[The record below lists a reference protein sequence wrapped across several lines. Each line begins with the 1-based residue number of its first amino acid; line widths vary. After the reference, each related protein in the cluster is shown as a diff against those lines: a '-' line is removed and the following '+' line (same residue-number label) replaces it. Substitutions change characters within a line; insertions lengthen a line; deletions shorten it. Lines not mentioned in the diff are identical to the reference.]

1 MEMSMENIPPAARTD
16 TTPVARNDNGWRF
29 VEWSPV
35 VLGALAATA
44 LSSVLVGFG
53 VTVGLGISST
63 APTWRDASAALAIL
77 SGVYLILQAIISF
90 GVGGY
95 LAGRFRAAAGGKA
108 TVVEETERAD
118 GVHGLGAWALAVVV
132 GAILAALIGA
142 ATVSRTSSS
151 RSGAQAS
158 TAEPLLSY
166 ELDRLFRAGRRSPNV
181 DLSAERA
188 EAGRIL
194 LTTSS
199 HSGVTADDRAY
210 LIQQV
215 GALTGL
221 SPADSER
228 RADNALTN
236 AKTAIARTRRSSVI
250 VAFSIAT
257 AVLLGAVAAW
267 AAACAGGRHRDGAPL
282 PHWMARSNEFSRHQ
296 KVIP

>member
-1 MEMSMENIPPAARTD
+1 MENIPPAARND
-16 TTPVARNDNGWRF
+16 PTPVARNDHRWRF

-63 APTWRDASAALAIL
+63 APTWRDASASLAIL
-77 SGVYLILQAIISF
+77 SGVYLILQAIVSF

-95 LAGRFRAAAGGKA
+95 LAGRVRAAAGGRA

-118 GVHGLGAWALAVVV
+118 GVHGLGAWALAVVM
-132 GAILAALIGA
+132 GAIIAALIGA
-142 ATVSRTSSS
+142 ATVSRTSSLRGS
-151 RSGAQAS
+151 AQAS

-210 LIQQV
+210 LVQQV
-215 GALTGL
+215 GALTGM

-228 RADNALTN
+228 RVDNALTN
-236 AKTAIARTRRSSVI
+236 AKTAIARTRRSSII

-267 AAACAGGRHRDGAPL
+267 AAACSGGRHRDGAPL

-296 KVIP
+296 KVLP

>member
-1 MEMSMENIPPAARTD
+1 MSMENIPPAARTD
-16 TTPVARNDNGWRF
+16 AAPMARNDDGWRY
-29 VEWSPV
+29 VEWSPL

-53 VTVGLGISST
+53 VTVGLGISSS

-77 SGVYLILQAIISF
+77 SGIYLILQAIVSF

-95 LAGRFRAAAGGKA
+95 LAGRARAAGDAGA
-108 TVVEETERAD
+108 MAVEETERAD
-118 GVHGLGAWALAVVV
+118 GVHGLGAWALAVVM
-132 GAILAALIGA
+132 GAILATLIGV
-142 ATVSRTSSS
+142 ATVNRTSSM
-151 RSGAQAS
+151 RSGEQTSA
-158 TAEPLLSY
+158 AEPLLSY

-181 DLSAERA
+181 DLGAERA

-199 HSGVTADDRAY
+199 HSGVTADDRTY
-210 LIQQV
+210 LVQQV
-215 GALTGL
+215 AALTGL

-228 RADNALTN
+228 RVDGALAN
-236 AKTAIARTRRSSVI
+236 AKTAIARSRRSGVI

-257 AVLLGAVAAW
+257 AILLGAVAAW
-267 AAACAGGRHRDGAPL
+267 GAACVGGRHRDGGPL
-282 PHWMARSNEFSRHQ
+282 PQWMARSNEFNRRQ

>member
-1 MEMSMENIPPAARTD
+1 MEMSMENIPPAARND

-95 LAGRFRAAAGGKA
+95 LAGRVRAAAGARA

-118 GVHGLGAWALAVVV
+118 GVHGLGAWALAVVM
-132 GAILAALIGA
+132 GAILATLIGA
-142 ATVSRTSSS
+142 ATVSRTSSM

-158 TAEPLLSY
+158 AAEPLLSY

-181 DLSAERA
+181 DLSTERA

-199 HSGVTADDRAY
+199 HSGVTADDRTY

-228 RADNALTN
+228 RVDNALTN
-236 AKTAIARTRRSSVI
+236 AKTAIARTRRSSII

-282 PHWMARSNEFSRHQ
+282 PDWMARSNEFSRHQ
-296 KVIP
+296 KVMP

>member
-1 MEMSMENIPPAARTD
+1 MENIPPAARND

-29 VEWSPV
+29 VDWSPV

-95 LAGRFRAAAGGKA
+95 LAGRVRAAAGA
-108 TVVEETERAD
+108 RAAVVEETERAD
-118 GVHGLGAWALAVVV
+118 GVHGLGAWALAVVM
-132 GAILAALIGA
+132 GAILATLIGA
-142 ATVSRTSSS
+142 ATVSRTSSM

-158 TAEPLLSY
+158 AAEPLLSY

-199 HSGVTADDRAY
+199 HSGVTADDRTY

-228 RADNALTN
+228 RVDNALTN
-236 AKTAIARTRRSSVI
+236 AKTAIARTRRSSII

-282 PHWMARSNEFSRHQ
+282 PDWMARSNEFSRHQ
-296 KVIP
+296 KVMP

>member
-1 MEMSMENIPPAARTD
+1 MENIPPAARND

-95 LAGRFRAAAGGKA
+95 LAGRVRAAAGARA

-118 GVHGLGAWALAVVV
+118 GVHGLGAWALAVVM
-132 GAILAALIGA
+132 GAILATLIGA
-142 ATVSRTSSS
+142 ATVSRTSSM

-158 TAEPLLSY
+158 AAEPLLSY

-228 RADNALTN
+228 RVDNALTN
-236 AKTAIARTRRSSVI
+236 AKTAIARTRRSSII

-282 PHWMARSNEFSRHQ
+282 PDWMARSNEFSRHQ
-296 KVIP
+296 KVMP

>member
-1 MEMSMENIPPAARTD
+1 MENIPPAARND
-16 TTPVARNDNGWRF
+16 TTPVARNDNGWCF

-35 VLGALAATA
+35 VFGALAATA

-53 VTVGLGISST
+53 VTIGLGISST
-63 APTWRDASAALAIL
+63 APTWRDASAALTIL

-90 GVGGY
+90 GAGGY
-95 LAGRFRAAAGGKA
+95 LAGRVKAAAGGRA

-118 GVHGLGAWALAVVV
+118 GVHGLGAWALAVVM
-132 GAILAALIGA
+132 GTILATLIGA
-142 ATVSRTSSS
+142 ATVSRTSSM
-151 RSGAQAS
+151 RSGAQVSA
-158 TAEPLLSY
+158 AEALLSY
-166 ELDRLFRAGRRSPNV
+166 ELDRLFRASRRSPNV

-199 HSGVTADDRAY
+199 HSGVTADDRTY

-228 RADNALTN
+228 RVDNALTN
-236 AKTAIARTRRSSVI
+236 AKTAIARSRRSSII

-267 AAACAGGRHRDGAPL
+267 AAACVGGRHRDGAPL
-282 PHWMARSNEFSRHQ
+282 PHWMARSN
-296 KVIP
+296 

>member
-1 MEMSMENIPPAARTD
+1 MEMSMENIPPAVRND

-53 VTVGLGISST
+53 ITVGLGISST

-95 LAGRFRAAAGGKA
+95 LAGRVRAAAGARA

-118 GVHGLGAWALAVVV
+118 GVHGLGAWALAVVM

-142 ATVSRTSSS
+142 ATVSRTSSM

-158 TAEPLLSY
+158 AAEPLLSY

-199 HSGVTADDRAY
+199 HSGVTADDRTY

-228 RADNALTN
+228 RLDNALAN
-236 AKTAIARTRRSSVI
+236 AKTAIARTRRSSII

-257 AVLLGAVAAW
+257 AVLLGALAAW

-282 PHWMARSNEFSRHQ
+282 PDWMARSNEFSRHQ
-296 KVIP
+296 KVMP

>member
-1 MEMSMENIPPAARTD
+1 MENIPPAARND
-16 TTPVARNDNGWRF
+16 ITPVARADNGWRF

-77 SGVYLILQAIISF
+77 SGVYLILQAIVSF

-95 LAGRFRAAAGGKA
+95 LAGRVRAAAGGRA

-118 GVHGLGAWALAVVV
+118 GVHGLGAWALAVVM
-132 GAILAALIGA
+132 GAIIAALIGA
-142 ATVSRTSSS
+142 ATVSRTSSLRGS
-151 RSGAQAS
+151 AQAS

-210 LIQQV
+210 LVQQV

-228 RADNALTN
+228 RVDNALTN
-236 AKTAIARTRRSSVI
+236 AKTAIARTRRSSII
-250 VAFSIAT
+250 VAFAIAT

-296 KVIP
+296 KVLP

>member
-1 MEMSMENIPPAARTD
+1 MENIPPAARND
-16 TTPVARNDNGWRF
+16 VTPVARTDNGWSF
-29 VEWSPV
+29 LEWSPV

-63 APTWRDASAALAIL
+63 APSWRDASAALAIL
-77 SGVYLILQAIISF
+77 SGVYLILQAIVSF

-95 LAGRFRAAAGGKA
+95 LAGRVRAAGGGRA

-118 GVHGLGAWALAVVV
+118 GIHGLGAWALAVVM
-132 GAILAALIGA
+132 GAIIAALIGA
-142 ATVSRTSSS
+142 ATISRTSSLRGS
-151 RSGAQAS
+151 AQAS

-210 LIQQV
+210 LVQQV

-221 SPADSER
+221 SSADSER
-228 RADNALTN
+228 RVDNALTN
-236 AKTAIARTRRSSVI
+236 AKTAIARTRRSSII

-296 KVIP
+296 KVLP